1 MEIKVDIDMKKELAE
16 YMHKVYEEEAK
27 KVGWETQKKTRKS
40 FDKLPKENRE
50 VMLRMAEAV
59 SRWFSKHSLD
69 GHDDFY
75 SYKCMKKE
83 LFEEI
88 EK

>member
-1 MEIKVDIDMKKELAE
+1 MEIKVNINMKKELAE
-16 YMHKVYEEEAK
+16 YMHKVYEEESK
-27 KVGWETQKKTRKS
+27 KAGWETQKKTRKS
-40 FDKLPKENRE
+40 FAKLPKENRE

-59 SRWFSKHSLD
+59 SRWFTKHGND

-75 SYKCMKKE
+75 NYICIKKE

-88 EK
+88 EQ